1 VDEEVVVASY
11 GDSDLKESP
20 VAVRSDDDR
29 DPVVLDCD
37 PDGVAVGVEDVTDI
51 DVTVIDVVSA
61 G

>member
-1 VDEEVVVASY
+1 MVASY

-29 DPVVLDCD
+29 DPVVLVGD